1 MMFQFFDS
9 VAAFVDIIVNFV
21 VNMFQ
26 LLFTTVVS
34 IIRAVTWLRLCIA
47 YLPGWLTAFILVPV
61 ALAVVFQ
68 ILNKGG

>member
-34 IIRAVTWLRLCIA
+34 IIRAVTWLQLCIA

>member
-1 MMFQFFDS
+1 MFQFFDS

-26 LLFTTVVS
+26 LLFTTITS
-34 IIRAVTWLRLCIA
+34 IIRAVTWLHLCIA

-68 ILNKGG
+68 VLNKGD

>member
-26 LLFTTVVS
+26 RLFTPVVS
-34 IIRAVTWLRLCIA
+34 SIRAVTWLQLCIA

>member
-1 MMFQFFDS
+1 MFAFFDS
-9 VAAFVDIIVNFV
+9 VSALVDIVVNFV

-26 LLFTTVVS
+26 LLYTTILS
-34 IIRAVTWLRLCIA
+34 IGRAVTWLFLCIA

-61 ALAVVFQ
+61 SLAVLFQ

>member
-1 MMFQFFDS
+1 MFAFFDS
-9 VAAFVDIIVNFV
+9 VSALVDIVVNFV

-26 LLFTTVVS
+26 LLYTTILS
-34 IIRAVTWLRLCIA
+34 IGRAVAWLFLCIA

-61 ALAVVFQ
+61 SLAVLFQ

>member
-1 MMFQFFDS
+1 MFQFFDS

-34 IIRAVTWLRLCIA
+34 IIRAVTWLQLCIA